1 MRWVSA
7 LFMSL
12 IGLLIMLIL
21 LFAVLNLLQ
30 GLRIPFLSG
39 AAGGAERLA
48 KGE

>member
-12 IGLLIMLIL
+12 IGLLVMLIL

-30 GLRIPFLSG
+30 GLKIPLISG
-39 AAGGAERLA
+39 GAGTAERLA